1 MIRLCTKKNYKV
13 LGGFSKL
20 LKHSGFSHLIS
31 YIDIGT
37 FEGKGYKESNWK
49 FLKESLSYFNPKET
63 EEINMRKNGFG
74 KIWNWVL
81 LRLNGKF
88 KKAFRI

>member
-1 MIRLCTKKNYKV
+1 MKCIGINSKGNHSNDSELVRLCTKKNYKV

-37 FEGKGYKESNWK
+37 FEGKGYKKSNWK
-49 FLKESLSYFNPKET
+49 FLKESLMYIF
-63 EEINMRKNGFG
+63 I
-74 KIWNWVL
+74 
-81 LRLNGKF
+81 
-88 KKAFRI
+88 